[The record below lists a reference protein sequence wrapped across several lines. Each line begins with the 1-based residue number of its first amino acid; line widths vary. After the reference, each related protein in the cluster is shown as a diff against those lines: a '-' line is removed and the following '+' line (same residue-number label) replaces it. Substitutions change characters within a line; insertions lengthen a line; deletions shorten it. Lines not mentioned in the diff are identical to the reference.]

1 MIWSRQHHR
10 QKKKDYVINC
20 FVKFV
25 KFWYNPITNICNECG
40 AIITC
45 NPYFSI
51 HLSNNL
57 LLFLLGASGFA
68 GSPNTSD
75 SNVAQKS
82 KGRNCPVKNGHGAGA
97 DGPAMRK
104 QAAFGLAAGGGIRWT
119 AYGGNPAR
127 TLRSVRPAI
136 TVPYSVFFF
145 CASTL
150 YHI

>member
-68 GSPNTSD
+68 RSPNTSD
-75 SNVAQKS
+75 SIVAQKS

-104 QAAFGLAAGGGIRWT
+104 QAAFGLAAGGG
-119 AYGGNPAR
+119 NPMDGLWRKFNSDVAVFQACNH
-127 TLRSVRPAI
+127 RSVQRI
-136 TVPYSVFFF
+136 FLLCF
-145 CASTL
+145 CPV
-150 YHI
+150 